1 MKRSE
6 VLRLAMT
13 PKEIAD
19 ADALAYSYGMTL
31 PEFVRVVLVHV
42 EAERPTIMARVS
54 PRRPGRPAK
63 RHTAAAQKTS
73 SVTA

>member
-1 MKRSE
+1 MKRTE

-13 PKEIAD
+13 PEEISS

-42 EAERPTIMARVS
+42 RAERPTILTHVA

-63 RHTAAAQKTS
+63 RHAMRNGEP
-73 SVTA
+73 V

>member
-13 PKEIAD
+13 PKEISE

-31 PEFVRVVLVHV
+31 PEFVRQVLVHIA
-42 EAERPTIMARVS
+42 AERPTIAARVS

-63 RHTAAAQKTS
+63 RHANAHVSEAA
-73 SVTA
+73 V